1 MSIILAIDYGELK
14 CGLAVTDKSQVFA
27 FGLITIETENLMDY
41 LEKYCIDNEIS
52 AFVIG
57 QPKRMNDKFSD
68 IERLI
73 NKFISRLSLKFS
85 NIPIYRYDER
95 FSSKIA
101 FKTMIDA
108 GISKKN
114 RRDKYIIDKISAT
127 IILQGYLKSIES

>member
-73 NKFISRLSLKFS
+73 NIIKKINDIYNKD
-85 NIPIYRYDER
+85 NIE
-95 FSSKIA
+95 
-101 FKTMIDA
+101 
-108 GISKKN
+108 N
-114 RRDKYIIDKISAT
+114 N
-127 IILQGYLKSIES
+127 